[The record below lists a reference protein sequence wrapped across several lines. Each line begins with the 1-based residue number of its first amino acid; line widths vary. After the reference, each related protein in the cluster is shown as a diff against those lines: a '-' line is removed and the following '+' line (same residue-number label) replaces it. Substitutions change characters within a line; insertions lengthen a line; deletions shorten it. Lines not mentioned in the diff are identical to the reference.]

1 MFKTKYQGHGTC
13 AHVYRATIAHIDQV
27 LELAFCSAALWVKGD
42 NGETHLLQVCDPIWR
57 DTLIAQR
64 TEMQAKLA
72 EAEEI
77 ERAPSAA

>member
-1 MFKTKYQGHGTC
+1 
-13 AHVYRATIAHIDQV
+13 
-27 LELAFCSAALWVKGD
+27 VKGD
-42 NGETHLLQVCDPIWR
+42 NGETHLLQLCDPLWR